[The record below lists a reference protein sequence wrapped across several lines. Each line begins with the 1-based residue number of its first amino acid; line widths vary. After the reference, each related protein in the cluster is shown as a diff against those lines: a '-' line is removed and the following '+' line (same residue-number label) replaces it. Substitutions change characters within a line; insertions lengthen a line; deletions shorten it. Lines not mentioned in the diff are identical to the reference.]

1 MRAAY
6 KIRLP
11 FTYITLS
18 TSSGVMLTLS
28 TICGFLPQI
37 LISLFAGVW
46 VDRYNRKRMI
56 MLADGA
62 IAAATLALALLFLA
76 GYHEI
81 WLLYPILLIRAAGTG
96 IQVPAVNALIPQLVP
111 HNRLMKVNGMY
122 SSMTS
127 LIMSLSPAA
136 GGAILTA
143 FPIETVFLVD
153 VITAIIGISL
163 MQVSNS
169 CALPLGMMLFGPLA
183 DLIMIETLLLY
194 CGFLVLACTL
204 FVYFSKRYTYT
215 FQYGK
220 KSRFYSGPQAVEFIS
235 AASIIINM

>member
-1 MRAAY
+1 
-6 KIRLP
+6 
-11 FTYITLS
+11 
-18 TSSGVMLTLS
+18 
-28 TICGFLPQI
+28 
-37 LISLFAGVW
+37 
-46 VDRYNRKRMI
+46 

-111 HNRLMKVNGMY
+111 HNWLMKVNGMY

-127 LIMSLSPAA
+127 LIMFLSPAA

-143 FPIETVFLVD
+143 FPIETVFMVD

-163 MQVSNS
+163 MFTIQVPTLVNKVEPQRSNLHDIKEGLHYVRQFPDRHHD
-169 CALPLGMMLFGPLA
+169 ALL
-183 DLIMIETLLLY
+183 
-194 CGFLVLACTL
+194 
-204 FVYFSKRYTYT
+204 
-215 FQYGK
+215 
-220 KSRFYSGPQAVEFIS
+220 
-235 AASIIINM
+235 